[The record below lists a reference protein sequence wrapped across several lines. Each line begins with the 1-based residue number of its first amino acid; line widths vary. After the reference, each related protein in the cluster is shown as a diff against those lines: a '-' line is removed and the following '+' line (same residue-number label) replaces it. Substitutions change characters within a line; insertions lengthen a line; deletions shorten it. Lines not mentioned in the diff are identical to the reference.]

1 MRNLAGK
8 SARFWQF
15 KVLFIAFLAV
25 SFTSLSQKNEV
36 DVRNISTAN
45 YPEVKG
51 KLWVRDPEGIKT
63 ESIQFYEND
72 VPVKVTFQSYQ
83 KVDSIATNKAIL
95 FIIRNTANKAE
106 MQWYKDVLSSAFK
119 NGTIKSGDKIDIVGF
134 SCLIDKQIL
143 FPKNLNFTDNEQD
156 LIARIDNIQS
166 NQRIEY
172 EGRVQTH
179 IAINEALNLLEAQNL
194 NLPTGLFVLSDDRSI
209 QPGLVGELPGQRSSR
224 LNIPI
229 YGVSFY
235 KQVTYFEIEDLCYQT
250 YGRFVNEKS
259 NDVAFVSEE
268 ISNYLKEFENRHAG
282 LFFPFTYTSTFE
294 KDGKSHLVKIDTKDG
309 QSGFSLLVP
318 SKNILELIQDNPLI
332 FAIILLVVIGLIIL
346 LVLFYKKNKLK
357 KEELEL
363 QREKQMSEMERQQ
376 QASDNKLSQ
385 QERELQKM
393 KEDERQEAEN
403 LNRQKQEEAQVQEDE
418 IQLQK
423 MLERGNFPWFEF
435 RFADETGSYQIQ
447 TPRLS
452 VGRDASNTWTIN
464 HPTISRNHFQLHF
477 KNHVYTLRDLGSSN
491 GLFVNDIKV
500 TEIELKHG
508 DCIQAGEILMT
519 FHI

>member
-8 SARFWQF
+8 SARFWHF

-72 VPVKVTFQSYQ
+72 VPVKVTFESYQ

-229 YGVSFY
+229 LV
-235 KQVTYFEIEDLCYQT
+235 C
-250 YGRFVNEKS
+250 
-259 NDVAFVSEE
+259 
-268 ISNYLKEFENRHAG
+268 
-282 LFFPFTYTSTFE
+282 LF
-294 KDGKSHLVKIDTKDG
+294 I
-309 QSGFSLLVP
+309 
-318 SKNILELIQDNPLI
+318 
-332 FAIILLVVIGLIIL
+332 
-346 LVLFYKKNKLK
+346 NKLPILK
-357 KEELEL
+357 
-363 QREKQMSEMERQQ
+363 
-376 QASDNKLSQ
+376 
-385 QERELQKM
+385 
-393 KEDERQEAEN
+393 
-403 LNRQKQEEAQVQEDE
+403 
-418 IQLQK
+418 
-423 MLERGNFPWFEF
+423 
-435 RFADETGSYQIQ
+435 
-447 TPRLS
+447 
-452 VGRDASNTWTIN
+452 
-464 HPTISRNHFQLHF
+464 SRICVT
-477 KNHVYTLRDLGSSN
+477 KRMVDL
-491 GLFVNDIKV
+491 
-500 TEIELKHG
+500 
-508 DCIQAGEILMT
+508 
-519 FHI
+519 